1 MANIDEKIRN
11 PVPPGVIDIE
21 NIDEYDKAVTD
32 SIDAISI
39 EIDEDENRIN
49 TLISKYQ
56 ETIATHH
63 FMGSEYPQTNKE
75 GSVFFIFKNEV
86 QPEPELEEDGE
97 GEGNKNNTTDNQEI
111 EGES

>member
-11 PVPPGVIDIE
+11 PVSPGAIDID

-32 SIDAISI
+32 SIDAIRT
-39 EIDEDENRIN
+39 EINTDENRVN

-56 ETIATHH
+56 ETIAIHH

-86 QPEPELEEDGE
+86 QPEPEPEEE
-97 GEGNKNNTTDNQEI
+97 GEGNEDSTTDNQEI

>member
-11 PVPPGVIDIE
+11 LIPPGEIDID
-21 NIDEYDKAVTD
+21 NIDEYDKAVID
-32 SIDAISI
+32 SIDAIRT
-39 EIDEDENRIN
+39 EINTDENRVN

-86 QPEPELEEDGE
+86 QPEPEE
-97 GEGNKNNTTDNQEI
+97 EGNEDNTTDNQEI

>member
-11 PVPPGVIDIE
+11 PVSPGAIDID

-32 SIDAISI
+32 SINAITT
-39 EIDEDENRIN
+39 EINTDENRVN

-86 QPEPELEEDGE
+86 QSEPEPEEGGQGEENED
-97 GEGNKNNTTDNQEI
+97 NTTDNQEI

>member
-11 PVPPGVIDIE
+11 PIPPGAIDID

-32 SIDAISI
+32 SINAIRT
-39 EIDEDENRIN
+39 EINTDENRVN

-86 QPEPELEEDGE
+86 QPEPEPEEE
-97 GEGNKNNTTDNQEI
+97 GEGNEDNTTNNQEI

>member
-11 PVPPGVIDIE
+11 PVSPGAIDID

-32 SIDAISI
+32 SIDAIRT
-39 EIDEDENRIN
+39 EINTDENRVN

-86 QPEPELEEDGE
+86 QPEPEPEEE
-97 GEGNKNNTTDNQEI
+97 GEGNEDNTTDNQET

>member
-11 PVPPGVIDIE
+11 PVSPGEIDID
-21 NIDEYDKAVTD
+21 NINEYDKAVTD
-32 SIDAISI
+32 SIDAIRT
-39 EIDEDENRIN
+39 EINTDENRVN

-63 FMGSEYPQTNKE
+63 FMGSEHPQTNKE

-86 QPEPELEEDGE
+86 QPEPEENGE
-97 GEGNKNNTTDNQEI
+97 GEGNENNTTDNQEI

>member
-11 PVPPGVIDIE
+11 PVSPGEIDID

-32 SIDAISI
+32 SIDAIRI
-39 EIDEDENRIN
+39 EINTDENRVN

-86 QPEPELEEDGE
+86 QPEPEENGE
-97 GEGNKNNTTDNQEI
+97 GEGNENNTTDNQEI

>member
-11 PVPPGVIDIE
+11 PVSPGAIDID

-32 SIDAISI
+32 SIDAIKI
-39 EIDEDENRIN
+39 EINTDENRVN

-63 FMGSEYPQTNKE
+63 FMGSEYPQTNKK

-86 QPEPELEEDGE
+86 QPEPESEEE
-97 GEGNKNNTTDNQEI
+97 GERNEDDTTDNQET

>member
-11 PVPPGVIDIE
+11 PVSPGAIDID

-32 SIDAISI
+32 SIDAIRA
-39 EIDEDENRIN
+39 EINTDENRVN

-86 QPEPELEEDGE
+86 QPEPEPEEE
-97 GEGNKNNTTDNQEI
+97 GEGNEDDTTDNQET